1 MATTS
6 LVYSLLFF
14 INGAFGNLP
23 FHAIEQALD
32 ETDAKGQI
40 SNWIMFMVSNRF
52 ITLSLAGTSI
62 TRFIPKG
69 CPQGGV
75 LSPFLWN
82 LVLNDLLQ
90 QFNFTNTIQAF
101 ADDLCLLTQGSDIS
115 TIWDIT
121 EAEIKRINHW
131 CKQKGLEFS
140 EIKIQM
146 VLWTKNKTLKHPK
159 HITIN
164 KVKIEIKNSAKYLGI
179 TIDKNLNWIAHVDK
193 TVKHCMKAILPRKKQ

>member
-1 MATTS
+1 
-6 LVYSLLFF
+6 
-14 INGAFGNLP
+14 
-23 FHAIEQALD
+23 
-32 ETDAKGQI
+32 
-40 SNWIMFMVSNRF
+40 MVSDRF
-52 ITLSLAGTSI
+52 ITLKLAGTSI

-121 EAEIKRINHW
+121 EAEIKRIDHW
-131 CKQKGLEFS
+131 CKQKGLEIS
-140 EIKIQM
+140 EIKTQV
-146 VLWTKNKTLKHPK
+146 VLWTKNKTLKRPK

-193 TVKHCMKAILPRKKQ
+193 TVKHCMKAIFAAKKQ